1 MLLLCFEIK
10 LPFKKLITVF
20 FQCFL
25 LKEAPEL
32 PWPPTIE
39 ELEKGDEI
47 SPLLCKFLTWLKHPN
62 RLTVD
67 ISPEALSLASL
78 ITQYVSGRCTAT
90 SINLS
95 MTAHGMTRSKVLVE
109 ILRKSAIFISYA
121 DIQLLYDFW
130 ALQDAE
136 LSEECPAELAEGKPA
151 ICICDNDDFVCD
163 TLSGAYLE
171 KTVSWVT

>member
-1 MLLLCFEIK
+1 MHWSFK
-10 LPFKKLITVF
+10 LP
-20 FQCFL
+20 
-25 LKEAPEL
+25 P
-32 PWPPTIE
+32 
-39 ELEKGDEI
+39 I
-47 SPLLCKFLTWLKHPN
+47 SGYPHIHFYWT
-62 RLTVD
+62 
-67 ISPEALSLASL
+67 
-78 ITQYVSGRCTAT
+78 
-90 SINLS
+90 
-95 MTAHGMTRSKVLVE
+95 
-109 ILRKSAIFISYA
+109 YA

>member
-1 MLLLCFEIK
+1 ML
-10 LPFKKLITVF
+10 
-20 FQCFL
+20 FL

-78 ITQYVSGRCTAT
+78 ITRYVSGRRTAT

-109 ILRKSAIFISYA
+109 ILRKSAVFISYA

-163 TLSGAYLE
+163 TLSGAYIPGENCILGNL
-171 KTVSWVT
+171 VT